1 MTWLVKILRIY
12 LERTT
17 VDKVLYEKA
26 FNIAKNQKI
35 IYINV
40 DLL

>member
-12 LERTT
+12 LERA
-17 VDKVLYEKA
+17 VLYEKA
-26 FNIAKNQKI
+26 FNIAKNQKM

-40 DLL
+40 DLI